1 MANLSRRRL
10 LRATGVAGALGLLA
24 GTPAQ
29 ALDRAL
35 RETTKRTVSPAGT
48 TLETVGVPTGTGF
61 RRMAAGPGWPV
72 VVRPDLA
79 APQGGR
85 DDRRTALTSFVQFT
99 DLHLVDAQSPARV
112 EYLHPFIGSAHRPHE
127 TLSTQGATALVQRV
141 NSLSG
146 GPYTGRPFDF
156 VLCTG
161 DNTDN
166 HETIELEWFLKVVN
180 GGTITPN
187 TGDPARFEGVQNS
200 HATLYWNPGDGTADM
215 YKAKGFPQMPDLLAH
230 AIRPFTSPGLGKPW
244 YSVFGNHDD
253 SVQGTFPSGIPLVDD
268 LYTSGIKIE
277 GFASEAQARALAQAM
292 QTSPL
297 AAVQLLLSFTGPIR
311 SVTPDSRRKPFTPK
325 EYVAAHLNPA
335 NTGPGPAGHGF
346 GAANASGKE
355 LYYTFQ
361 LAPGVVGIG
370 MDTTNRAGLADGSI
384 GDAQLKWVERTLK
397 AGSSRYYDTRG
408 NLVRTSAPDTLF
420 VLFSHHTSGTMGNT
434 LPDPTNLLDWR
445 HDGPALVAL
454 LNRFPNVV
462 AWVNG
467 HTHHNAITAH
477 SGATA
482 EQGFWEINTASHTD
496 YPHHARII
504 ELTDNGD
511 GTLSLFTTLIEADSP
526 YATDF
531 GDGSQ
536 TGLASLYREIAVND
550 LHADPA
556 RLGVPTDL
564 NTELVLAKPF

>member
-10 LRATGVAGALGLLA
+10 LQATGAAGAFGLLA
-24 GTPAQ
+24 ATPAR

-35 RETTKRTVSPAGT
+35 RETAKRAVGIAGT
-48 TLETVGVPTGTGF
+48 TLEAVGTPTGTGF
-61 RRMAAGPGWPV
+61 RRMAAGPGWPL

-79 APQGGR
+79 APSTGR

-99 DLHLVDAQSPARV
+99 DLHLIDAQSPARV

-127 TLSTQGATALVQRV
+127 TLSTHGATALVKRV
-141 NSLSG
+141 NGLT
-146 GPYTGRPFDF
+146 GPYTGRAFDF

-166 HETIELEWFLKVVN
+166 HETVELDWFLKILN

-200 HATLYWNPGDGTADM
+200 RATLYWNPGDSTADM
-215 YKAKGFPQMPDLLAH
+215 YKAQGFPLMPDLLAG
-230 AIRPFTSPGLGKPW
+230 AIRPFTSPGLSRPW
-244 YSVFGNHDD
+244 FSVFGNHDD

-277 GFASEAQARALAQAM
+277 GFASESQARKLANAM
-292 QTSPL
+292 QSSPL
-297 AAVQLLLSFTGPIR
+297 GAVELLLAFTGPIR
-311 SVTPDSRRKPFTPK
+311 HVTPDARRKPFTPK
-325 EYVAAHLNPA
+325 EYVAAHRNPG
-335 NTGPGPAGHGF
+335 NTGPGPVGHGF
-346 GAANASGKE
+346 GPANAAGKD

-361 LAPGVVGIG
+361 IAPGVVGIG
-370 MDTTNRAGLADGSI
+370 MDTTNRAGLADGSM
-384 GDAQLKWVERTLK
+384 GDGQFKWVERTLK
-397 AGSSRYYDTRG
+397 AGSSRYYDTSG
-408 NLVRTSAPDTLF
+408 NLVRGGASDTLF
-420 VLFSHHTSGTMGNT
+420 VLFSHHTSGTMGNL
-434 LPDPTNLLDWR
+434 LPDPTNLFEKR

-477 SGATA
+477 RGATP
-482 EQGFWEINTASHTD
+482 EQGFWEVNTASHTD
-496 YPHHARII
+496 YPHHARVI

-511 GTLSLFTTLIEADSP
+511 GTLSLFTTLIESDSP
-526 YATDF
+526 FETDF
-531 GDGSQ
+531 GDGSP

-564 NTELVLAKPF
+564 NTELVLVKPF